1 MPGEE
6 GEERESHEDG
16 LAHDRFY
23 PEIYAGIRAHCASI
37 AAFSSAA
44 HPSALRH
51 VPRFASLSPSRC
63 AMSSVV
69 VALRIRGKNC
79 ASFHAAQSCRPFLL
93 RGSIRSDGRSN
104 HALRSG
110 SGSCVLS
117 IASVG
122 CAGAASERFGASCA
136 AGWPL
141 ALPAAPGLA
150 VEALPDEYG
159 GVTG

>member
-37 AAFSSAA
+37 
-44 HPSALRH
+44 
-51 VPRFASLSPSRC
+51 
-63 AMSSVV
+63 
-69 VALRIRGKNC
+69 
-79 ASFHAAQSCRPFLL
+79 HAAQSCRPFLL